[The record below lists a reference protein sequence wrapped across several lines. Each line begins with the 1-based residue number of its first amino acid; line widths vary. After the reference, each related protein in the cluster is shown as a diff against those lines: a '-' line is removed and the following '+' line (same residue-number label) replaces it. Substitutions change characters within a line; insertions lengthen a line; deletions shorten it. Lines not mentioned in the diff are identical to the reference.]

1 MSSGFQRSGSKYED
15 KSDPTQDATEPMYPS
30 SPWTGG
36 YVHRLSS
43 QPASYTCR
51 PHVSQKEKGKKK
63 YARKQQKGRISV
75 ILSYVPTNLSTTPY
89 RLDINLGEI
98 LFLST
103 EIKGITAPKFVRIM
117 GFDVYIVQGQV
128 LDDKSSLRFFAN
140 SDGGDA

>member
-1 MSSGFQRSGSKYED
+1 M
-15 KSDPTQDATEPMYPS
+15 
-30 SPWTGG
+30 
-36 YVHRLSS
+36 
-43 QPASYTCR
+43 
-51 PHVSQKEKGKKK
+51 
-63 YARKQQKGRISV
+63 